1 MGGKIAILAVVIL
14 VLAGAY
20 AYYVSS
26 GSYALSLEA
35 RKLYDQ
41 GDYENAAMLA
51 RQAYDENPY
60 NRMAFTVLT
69 QASESKKWQNFIDM
83 AQGYMR
89 KTLEL
94 TAKERITAGDR
105 NRIKLMAE
113 VVMEDYKKLD
123 PKNRMI
129 APELKDRAADLHRQF
144 VQLYDDAFRP

>member
-20 AYYVSS
+20 AYYISS

-35 RKLYDQ
+35 RKLYEQ
-41 GDYENAAMLA
+41 GDFDNAAMLA
-51 RQAYDENPY
+51 EQAYAENPY

-69 QASESKKWQNFIDM
+69 QAKESQKWQKFITM
-83 AQGYMR
+83 ARGYMR

-94 TAKERITAGDR
+94 TGKERITAGDR

-129 APELKDRAADLHRQF
+129 SDELKAQAEDIHRQF
-144 VQLYDDAFRP
+144 VRLYDDVFRP